1 MGRAARHVEGVAI
14 LYADKMTDSMKGA
27 ISETNRRREI
37 QLRYNLENNIEPQSI
52 VKSIRDLTD
61 RVKVLAESKAEYNS
75 DGSTKETMLDPAG
88 LPRDELARLIKQIE
102 KEMKD
107 AAKAMEFEKAAA
119 LRDQLMELRAVEEM
133 AKFRG

>member
-1 MGRAARHVEGVAI
+1 
-14 LYADKMTDSMKGA
+14 
-27 ISETNRRREI
+27 
-37 QLRYNLENNIEPQSI
+37 
-52 VKSIRDLTD
+52 
-61 RVKVLAESKAEYNS
+61 
-75 DGSTKETMLDPAG
+75 MLDPAG